1 MKNIMRIFLRDIKT
15 ARRDSMAL
23 LIAIMPILLAVGIV
37 LFAPGLNDTAVSLAL
52 LKDDEPAHIEY
63 MERFAKVSL
72 FDSRADAIIR
82 VEKRDDTAAIVQT
95 DGGYEIILQGNEPD
109 MVESYAVSL
118 SALYELGSTVEDS
131 SASLYSFG
139 RTVSPVKTM
148 LVNMLISM
156 TIMLAG
162 MLIAIS
168 IVGEKA
174 DNTISAVNVTPVS
187 QMQFVLGKTLLG
199 GTIAMAS
206 IIAALLITGYFDINW
221 LMIILLGISSM
232 ALSLIIGF
240 IQGLVSDDVI
250 EAASNVKMIM
260 VPVAGSIIGYE
271 LLAANWQWTMYWSPF
286 YWAYKANQLVLSK
299 TADWPTVLLCTGM
312 VLVLTFVVFLAA
324 KPKIRAGL
332 S

>member
-95 DGGYEIILQGNEPD
+95 DGGYEIILQGIEPD

-131 SASLYSFG
+131 SASLYSLG

-148 LVNMLISM
+148 LVNMLISW

-299 TADWPTVLLCTGM
+299 MADWPTVLLCTGM